1 MTVRRMPLI
10 TLVLL
15 FLVACGGSAVK
26 RHSYAAQTLDD
37 LAQTAKST
45 AMTQREVALREAGE
59 AAIAAGTDVNAAVE
73 AAALA
78 YQAKI
83 SAVNAFINAK
93 DLYIRAVLA
102 AINKD
107 ADLSTI
113 LPMLK
118 DALAAY
124 ANLQAVFKETIP
136 PIPGPVKEMIK

>member
-1 MTVRRMPLI
+1 MKVKHLPLI
-10 TLVLL
+10 AMTLL

-37 LAQTAKST
+37 LALTAKST
-45 AMTQREVALREAGE
+45 AMTQREAVLRKAGE
-59 AAIAAGTDVNAAVE
+59 DAIAAGTNVNEAIE

-78 YQAKI
+78 YQTKI
-83 SAVNAFINAK
+83 NAVNAFIAAK

-107 ADLSTI
+107 ADLGTI

-124 ANLQAVFKETIP
+124 ANLQAVFKDDIP
-136 PIPGPVKEMIK
+136 PIPGPVKEMLK